1 MGAQLKSVFFVG
13 PMGAG
18 KTTIGKLL
26 AKRLGRQF
34 YDSDAR
40 IEEMTGADIPW
51 IFDKEGEVGF
61 RTRETRA
68 IDELTN
74 LPEVVVATGGG
85 AVTKEQNRQMLQR
98 GLVIYLNA
106 SVDVQ
111 LERTRKSDN
120 RPLLN
125 TPSPRQVLH
134 RLSEQRLPFYR
145 EVADIEVVTGH
156 TYPKQMVDEILKKI
170 TALGYCYD
178 SKN

>member
-1 MGAQLKSVFFVG
+1 MSAQLKSVYFVG

-34 YDSDAR
+34 YDSDAH

-51 IFDKEGEVGF
+51 IFDKEGEAGF
-61 RTRETRA
+61 RIRETRA
-68 IDELTN
+68 IDELTQMSD
-74 LPEVVVATGGG
+74 VVIATGGG
-85 AVTKEQNRQMLQR
+85 AVIKAENRKMLKR
-98 GLVIYLNA
+98 GLVVFLNA

-145 EVADIEVVTGH
+145 EVADIEVITGH
-156 TYPKQMVDEILKKI
+156 NYPKQMVDDILEKI
-170 TALGYCYD
+170 EELGYIFET
-178 SKN
+178 